1 MDKQTVTILLIIGIM
16 LHISYSYFTITTP
29 YPSGKIY
36 EAIGYSI
43 PYIVLSLLLMP
54 IVKMIR
60 KNDRIFENA
69 VAAIYLG
76 IMVRIIFGIIKAT
89 SIIK

>member
-1 MDKQTVTILLIIGIM
+1 MDTQKVTILLIIGIM

-29 YPSGKIY
+29 FPSEKIY
-36 EAIGYSI
+36 DAIGYSV

-54 IVKMIR
+54 IVKIVR
-60 KNDRIFENA
+60 KNDQTFENA

-76 IMVRIIFGIIKAT
+76 VMVRIIFEIIKN
-89 SIIK
+89 I

>member
-1 MDKQTVTILLIIGIM
+1 MNKQKVTILLIIGIM
-16 LHISYSYFTITTP
+16 LNISYSYFTITTP
-29 YPSGKIY
+29 YPSEKIY

-54 IVKMIR
+54 IIKMIR
-60 KNDRIFENA
+60 KNDQIFENA

-76 IMVRIIFGIIKAT
+76 VIVRIIFSIFYAK

>member
-16 LHISYSYFTITTP
+16 LHISYSYFIITTP
-29 YPSGKIY
+29 YTSGKIF

-60 KNDRIFENA
+60 KNDQIFENA

-76 IMVRIIFGIIKAT
+76 IMVRIIFGIIKA
-89 SIIK
+89 I

>member
-16 LHISYSYFTITTP
+16 LHISYTYFTITTP
-29 YPSGKIY
+29 PPSGKIF

-43 PYIVLSLLLMP
+43 PYIVLSLILMP

-60 KNDRIFENA
+60 KNDQIFENA

-76 IMVRIIFGIIKAT
+76 IMVRIIFGIIKA
-89 SIIK
+89 I